1 MGMVNSL
8 ADRFSLLQNGI
19 KGVRTFDKVGIV
31 RRVIGLVIESEG
43 PEASIGQVCTV
54 TSERSSEKIE
64 AQVIGFRENTVLLMA
79 LSSIHL
85 IHPGCKVISKRNSNE
100 VPYGSALLGR
110 IIDGMG
116 RPIDGKGPLGAP
128 TRDGLFAEP
137 PNPLARTRINTP
149 FVTGIKSI
157 DGFVPIGIGQR
168 MGIFAGSGV
177 GKSILLGMI
186 ARGSEADINVISLVG
201 ERGRELREFIESD
214 LGEEGMRKSI
224 VVVSTSDQPAPMRIR
239 ASILATAIAE
249 GFRNEGNKVLLLMD
263 SLTRFAMAQ
272 REIGLASGE
281 PPASRGYVPSVFS
294 LLPKLL
300 ERTGTSELGA
310 ITAIYT
316 VLVEGDDMNEPVA
329 DAVRG
334 FLDGHIVLSR
344 KLANANHFPAID
356 VLSSVSRLDRS
367 VCTEE
372 EIALISEA
380 RDLLSVYQQNE
391 DMINVG
397 AYVKNSNAKID
408 RAIAKFSEIEDFLR
422 QRFDQLSN
430 REDAFAKLISVLK

>member
-1 MGMVNSL
+1 MVNSL
-8 ADRFSLLQNGI
+8 ADRFSLLQSGI
-19 KGVRTFDKVGIV
+19 RGVRTFDKIGIV

-43 PEASIGQVCTV
+43 PEVSIGQVCSIS
-54 TSERSSEKIE
+54 SERTQEKIE

-79 LSSIHL
+79 LNSVHL
-85 IHPGCKVISKRNSNE
+85 IHPGCKVVSKRNSNE
-100 VPYGSALLGR
+100 VPYGPPLLGR

-116 RPIDGKGPLGAP
+116 RPLDGKGPLGAP
-128 TRDGLFAEP
+128 VRDGLFAEP
-137 PNPLARTRINTP
+137 PNPLARTLIKSP
-149 FVTGIKSI
+149 FATGIKSI
-157 DGFVPIGIGQR
+157 DSFIPMGTGQR

-186 ARGSEADINVISLVG
+186 ARGSDADVNVISLVG
-201 ERGRELREFIESD
+201 ERGRELREFVEND
-214 LGEEGMRKSI
+214 LGEEGMKRSI

-249 GFRNEGNKVLLLMD
+249 GFRNDGQKVLLLMD

-300 ERTGTSELGA
+300 ERTGTSEKGA

-316 VLVEGDDMNEPVA
+316 VLVEGDDLNEPVA

-344 KLANANHFPAID
+344 KLANANHFPAVD

-367 VCTEE
+367 VCTED
-372 EIALISEA
+372 EISLISEA
-380 RDLLSVYQQNE
+380 RDLLSVYNQNE

-397 AYVKNSNAKID
+397 AYVKNSNPKID
-408 RAIAKFSEIEDFLR
+408 RAIEKVSDIQAFLR
-422 QRFDQLSN
+422 QRFDTLSE
-430 REDAFAKLISVLK
+430 RESAFSKLREVLS

>member
-1 MGMVNSL
+1 MVNSL
-8 ADRFSLLQNGI
+8 SERFSFLQDGVR
-19 KGVRTFDKVGIV
+19 GVRTFDKVGVV
-31 RRVIGLVIESEG
+31 RRVTGLVIESEG
-43 PEASIGQVCTV
+43 PETSIGQVCSI
-54 TSERSSEKIE
+54 TSDRSSEKIE
-64 AQVIGFRENTVLLMA
+64 AQVIGFRENVVLLMA

-85 IHPGCKVISKRNSNE
+85 IHPGCKVISRRNSNE
-100 VPYGSALLGR
+100 VPYGPSLLGR

-116 RPIDGKGPLGAP
+116 RPIDGKGPLVAP
-128 TRDGLFAEP
+128 SRDGFYADP
-137 PNPLARTRINTP
+137 PNPLSRSRIKEP
-149 FVTGIKSI
+149 FASGIKSI
-157 DGFVPIGIGQR
+157 DCFVPMGVGQR

-186 ARGSEADINVISLVG
+186 AKGSDADVNVISLVG
-201 ERGRELREFIESD
+201 ERGRELREFVESD
-214 LGEEGMRKSI
+214 LGEEGLKKSI

-239 ASILATAIAE
+239 ASVLATAIAE
-249 GFRNEGNKVLLLMD
+249 GFRNEGQKVLLLMD

-310 ITAIYT
+310 ITSIYT

-344 KLANANHFPAID
+344 KLANANHFPAVD

-367 VCTEE
+367 VCNEDE
-372 EIALISEA
+372 LSLISQA
-380 RDLLSVYQQNE
+380 RDLLSTYHQNE

-397 AYVKNSNAKID
+397 AYVKNSNPKID
-408 RAIAKFSEIEDFLR
+408 LAIDKFTGIQDFLR
-422 QRFDQLSN
+422 QRFDALSK
-430 REDAFAKLISVLK
+430 RENAFSDLRTVLR

>member
-1 MGMVNSL
+1 MVNSL
-8 ADRFSLLQNGI
+8 SERFSLLQDGVR
-19 KGVRTFDKVGIV
+19 GVRTFDKVGVV
-31 RRVIGLVIESEG
+31 RRVTGLVIESEG
-43 PEASIGQVCTV
+43 PETSIGQVC
-54 TSERSSEKIE
+54 SIRSDRSSETIE
-64 AQVIGFRENTVLLMA
+64 AQVIGFRENVVLLMA
-79 LSSIHL
+79 LNSIHL
-85 IHPGCKVISKRNSNE
+85 IHPGCKVISRRNSNE
-100 VPYGSALLGR
+100 VPFGPSLLGR

-116 RPIDGKGPLGAP
+116 RPIDGKGPLVAP
-128 TRDGLFAEP
+128 SRDGFYADP
-137 PNPLARTRINTP
+137 PNPLSRSRIKEP
-149 FVTGIKSI
+149 FASGIKSI
-157 DGFVPIGIGQR
+157 DCFVPMGVGQR
-168 MGIFAGSGV
+168 IGIFAGSGV

-186 ARGSEADINVISLVG
+186 AKGSDADVNVVSLVG
-201 ERGRELREFIESD
+201 ERGRELREFVESD
-214 LGEEGMRKSI
+214 LGEEGLKKSI

-249 GFRNEGNKVLLLMD
+249 GFRNEGQKVLLLMD

-310 ITAIYT
+310 ITSIYT

-344 KLANANHFPAID
+344 KMANANHFPAVD

-367 VCTEE
+367 VCNEE
-372 EIALISEA
+372 ELSLISHA
-380 RDLLSVYQQNE
+380 RDLLSTYHQNE

-397 AYVKNSNAKID
+397 AYVKNSNPKID
-408 RAIAKFSEIEDFLR
+408 LAIDKFTGIQDFLR
-422 QRFDQLSN
+422 QKFDVLSK
-430 REDAFAKLISVLK
+430 RENAFSELRNLLR

>member
-1 MGMVNSL
+1 MVNSL
-8 ADRFSLLQNGI
+8 SERFSFLQDGVR
-19 KGVRTFDKVGIV
+19 GVRTFDKVGVV
-31 RRVIGLVIESEG
+31 RRVTGLVIESEG
-43 PEASIGQVCTV
+43 PETSIGQVCSI
-54 TSERSSEKIE
+54 TSDRSTEKIE
-64 AQVIGFRENTVLLMA
+64 AQVIGFRENVVLLMA
-79 LSSIHL
+79 LNSIHL
-85 IHPGCKVISKRNSNE
+85 IHPGCKVISRRNSNE
-100 VPYGSALLGR
+100 VPFGPSLLGR

-116 RPIDGKGPLGAP
+116 RPIDGKGPLVAP
-128 TRDGLFAEP
+128 SRDGFYADP
-137 PNPLARTRINTP
+137 PNPLSRSRIKEP
-149 FVTGIKSI
+149 FASGIKSI
-157 DGFVPIGIGQR
+157 DCFVPMGVGQR

-186 ARGSEADINVISLVG
+186 AKGSDADVNVISLVG
-201 ERGRELREFIESD
+201 ERGRELREFVESD
-214 LGEEGMRKSI
+214 LGEEGLKKSI

-249 GFRNEGNKVLLLMD
+249 GFRNEGQKVLLLMD

-310 ITAIYT
+310 ITSIYT

-344 KLANANHFPAID
+344 KLANANHFPAVD

-367 VCTEE
+367 VCNEE
-372 EIALISEA
+372 ELSLISQA
-380 RDLLSVYQQNE
+380 RDLLSTYHQNE

-397 AYVKNSNAKID
+397 AYVKNSNPKID
-408 RAIAKFSEIEDFLR
+408 LAIDKFTGIQDFLR
-422 QRFDQLSN
+422 QRFDALSN
-430 REDAFAKLISVLK
+430 RENAFSELRNVLR

>member
-1 MGMVNSL
+1 MVNSL

-19 KGVRTFDKVGIV
+19 RGVRTFDKIGVV

-43 PEASIGQVCTV
+43 PEVSIGQVCSIS
-54 TSERSSEKIE
+54 SERTNEKIE

-79 LSSIHL
+79 LNSVHL
-85 IHPGCKVISKRNSNE
+85 IHPGCQVVSKRNSNE
-100 VPYGSALLGR
+100 VPYGNSLLGR

-116 RPIDGKGPLGAP
+116 RPLDGKGPLSAP
-128 TRDGLFAEP
+128 VRDGLFAEP
-137 PNPLARTRINTP
+137 PNPLARTLIKSP
-149 FVTGIKSI
+149 FASGIKSI
-157 DGFVPIGIGQR
+157 DSFIPMGTGQR

-186 ARGSEADINVISLVG
+186 ARGSDADVNVVSLVG
-201 ERGRELREFIESD
+201 ERGRELREFVEND
-214 LGEEGMRKSI
+214 LGEEGMKKSI

-249 GFRNEGNKVLLLMD
+249 GFRNEGQKVLLLMD

-300 ERTGTSELGA
+300 ERTGTSEQGA

-367 VCTEE
+367 VCSED
-372 EIALISEA
+372 EINLISEA
-380 RDLLSVYQQNE
+380 RDLLSVYHQNE

-397 AYVKNSNAKID
+397 AYVKNSNPKID
-408 RAIAKFSEIEDFLR
+408 RAIDKFPDIQTFLR
-422 QRFDQLSN
+422 QRFDALSN
-430 REDAFAKLISVLK
+430 RSDAFSELRKVMI

>member
-1 MGMVNSL
+1 MVNSL
-8 ADRFSLLQNGI
+8 IDRFSLLQNGVR
-19 KGVRTFDKVGIV
+19 GVRTFDKVGIV

-43 PEASIGQVCTV
+43 PEASIGQVCLIE
-54 TSERSSEKIE
+54 SPRSKEKIE
-64 AQVIGFRENTVLLMA
+64 AEVIGFRESTVLLMA
-79 LSSIHL
+79 LSSVHL
-85 IHPGCKVISKRNSNE
+85 IHPGCKVISKRNSND

-116 RPIDGKGPLGAP
+116 RPVDGKGPLGAP
-128 TRDGLFAEP
+128 SRDGFFAEP
-137 PNPLARTRINTP
+137 PNPLSRTRITSP
-149 FVTGIKSI
+149 FTTGIKSI
-157 DGFVPIGIGQR
+157 DSFIPMGIGQR
-168 MGIFAGSGV
+168 IGIFAGSGV

-186 ARGSEADINVISLVG
+186 ARGSEANVNVISLVG
-201 ERGRELREFIESD
+201 ERGRELREFVESD
-214 LGEEGMRKSI
+214 LGEEGMKKSV

-249 GFRNEGNKVLLLMD
+249 GFRNDSQKVLLLMD

-344 KLANANHFPAID
+344 KLANANHFPSID
-356 VLSSVSRLDRS
+356 VLNSVSRLDRS
-367 VCTEE
+367 VCSEDE
-372 EIALISEA
+372 MNAISEA
-380 RDLLSVYQQNE
+380 KDLLSLYRQNE

-397 AYVKNSNAKID
+397 AYVKNSNPRID
-408 RAIAKFSEIEDFLR
+408 RAIEKFSKIQSFLR
-422 QRFDQLSN
+422 QRYDTLSN
-430 REDAFAKLISVLK
+430 REDAFNHLKTLLK

>member
-1 MGMVNSL
+1 MVNSL
-8 ADRFSLLQNGI
+8 ADRFSLLQSGI
-19 KGVRTFDKVGIV
+19 RGVRTFDKIGIV

-43 PEASIGQVCTV
+43 PEVSIGQVCSIS
-54 TSERSSEKIE
+54 SERTNEKIE

-79 LSSIHL
+79 LNSVHL
-85 IHPGCKVISKRNSNE
+85 IHPGCKVVSKRNSNE
-100 VPYGSALLGR
+100 VPYGPSLLGR

-116 RPIDGKGPLGAP
+116 RPLDGKGPLGAP
-128 TRDGLFAEP
+128 FRDGLFAEP
-137 PNPLARTRINTP
+137 PNPLARTLIKTP
-149 FVTGIKSI
+149 FATGIKSI
-157 DGFVPIGIGQR
+157 DSFIPMGTGQR

-186 ARGSEADINVISLVG
+186 ARGSDADVNVISLVG
-201 ERGRELREFIESD
+201 ERGRELREFVEND
-214 LGEEGMRKSI
+214 LGEEGMKRSI

-249 GFRNEGNKVLLLMD
+249 GFRNEGQKVLLLMD

-300 ERTGTSELGA
+300 ERTGTSEKGA
-310 ITAIYT
+310 IPDIYT
-316 VLVEGDDMNEPVA
+316 VLVEGDDMDEPVA

-344 KLANANHFPAID
+344 KLANANHFPAVD

-367 VCTEE
+367 VCSEE
-372 EIALISEA
+372 EINLISEA
-380 RDLLSVYQQNE
+380 RDLLSLYNQNE

-397 AYVKNSNAKID
+397 AYVKNSNPKID
-408 RAIAKFSEIEDFLR
+408 RAIEKVSGIQAFLR
-422 QRFDQLSN
+422 QRFDTLSE
-430 REDAFAKLISVLK
+430 RESAFSKLREVLS

>member
-1 MGMVNSL
+1 MVNSL
-8 ADRFSLLQNGI
+8 SERFSLLQDGVR
-19 KGVRTFDKVGIV
+19 GVRTFDKVGVV
-31 RRVIGLVIESEG
+31 RRVTGLVIESEG
-43 PEASIGQVCTV
+43 PETSIGQVCSI
-54 TSERSSEKIE
+54 TSDRSSETIE
-64 AQVIGFRENTVLLMA
+64 AQVIGFRENVVLLMA
-79 LSSIHL
+79 LNSIHL
-85 IHPGCKVISKRNSNE
+85 IHPGCKVISRRNSNE
-100 VPYGSALLGR
+100 VPFGPSLLGR

-116 RPIDGKGPLGAP
+116 RPIDGKGPLVAP
-128 TRDGLFAEP
+128 SRDGFYADP
-137 PNPLARTRINTP
+137 PNPLSRSRIKEP
-149 FVTGIKSI
+149 FASGIKSI
-157 DGFVPIGIGQR
+157 DCFVPMGVGQR
-168 MGIFAGSGV
+168 IGIFAGSGV

-186 ARGSEADINVISLVG
+186 AKGSDADVNVISLVG
-201 ERGRELREFIESD
+201 ERGRELREFVESD
-214 LGEEGMRKSI
+214 LGEEGLKKSI

-249 GFRNEGNKVLLLMD
+249 GFRNEGQKVLLLMD

-310 ITAIYT
+310 ITSIYT

-344 KLANANHFPAID
+344 KMANANHFPAVD

-367 VCTEE
+367 VCNEE
-372 EIALISEA
+372 ELSLISHA
-380 RDLLSVYQQNE
+380 RDLLSTYHQNE

-397 AYVKNSNAKID
+397 AYVKNSNPKID
-408 RAIAKFSEIEDFLR
+408 LAINKFTGIQDFLR
-422 QRFDQLSN
+422 QKFDVLSQ
-430 REDAFAKLISVLK
+430 RENAFSELRNVLR

>member
-1 MGMVNSL
+1 MVNSL
-8 ADRFSLLQNGI
+8 SERFSLLQNGVR
-19 KGVRTFDKVGIV
+19 GVRTFDKVGVV
-31 RRVIGLVIESEG
+31 RRVTGLVIESEG
-43 PEASIGQVCTV
+43 PETSIGQVCSI
-54 TSERSSEKIE
+54 TSDRSSEKIE
-64 AQVIGFRENTVLLMA
+64 AQVIGFRENVVLLMA

-85 IHPGCKVISKRNSNE
+85 IHPGCKVISRRNSNE
-100 VPYGSALLGR
+100 VPYGPSLLGR

-116 RPIDGKGPLGAP
+116 RPIDGKGPLVAP
-128 TRDGLFAEP
+128 SRDGFYADP
-137 PNPLARTRINTP
+137 PNPLSRARIKEP
-149 FVTGIKSI
+149 FASGIKSI
-157 DGFVPIGIGQR
+157 DCFVPMGVGQR
-168 MGIFAGSGV
+168 IGIFAGSGV

-186 ARGSEADINVISLVG
+186 AKGSDADVNVISLVG
-201 ERGRELREFIESD
+201 ERGRELREFVESD
-214 LGEEGMRKSI
+214 LGEEGLRKSI

-249 GFRNEGNKVLLLMD
+249 GFRNEGQKVLLLMD

-310 ITAIYT
+310 ITSIYT

-344 KLANANHFPAID
+344 KLANANHFPAVD

-367 VCTEE
+367 VCNEE
-372 EIALISEA
+372 ELSLISHA
-380 RDLLSVYQQNE
+380 RDLLSTYHQNE

-397 AYVKNSNAKID
+397 AYVKNSNPKID
-408 RAIAKFSEIEDFLR
+408 LAIDKFTGIQDFLR
-422 QRFDQLSN
+422 QKFDVLSQ
-430 REDAFAKLISVLK
+430 RENAFSELRNVLI

>member
-1 MGMVNSL
+1 MVNSL
-8 ADRFSLLQNGI
+8 SERFSLLQNGVR
-19 KGVRTFDKVGIV
+19 GVRTFDKVGVV
-31 RRVIGLVIESEG
+31 RRVTGLVIESEG
-43 PEASIGQVCTV
+43 PEASIGQVCSI
-54 TSERSSEKIE
+54 TSDRSTEKIE
-64 AQVIGFRENTVLLMA
+64 AQVIGFRENVVLLMA
-79 LSSIHL
+79 LNSIHL
-85 IHPGCKVISKRNSNE
+85 IHPGCKVISRRNSNE
-100 VPYGSALLGR
+100 VPFGPSLLGR

-116 RPIDGKGPLGAP
+116 RPIDGKGPLVAP
-128 TRDGLFAEP
+128 SRDGFYADP
-137 PNPLARTRINTP
+137 PNPLSRSRIKEP
-149 FVTGIKSI
+149 FASGIKSI
-157 DGFVPIGIGQR
+157 DCFIPMGVGQR
-168 MGIFAGSGV
+168 IGIFAGSGV

-186 ARGSEADINVISLVG
+186 AKGSDADVNVISLVG
-201 ERGRELREFIESD
+201 ERGRELREFVESD
-214 LGEEGMRKSI
+214 LGEEGLRKSI

-249 GFRNEGNKVLLLMD
+249 GFRNEGQKVLLLMD

-310 ITAIYT
+310 ITSIYT

-344 KLANANHFPAID
+344 KLANANHFPAVD

-367 VCTEE
+367 VCNEE
-372 EIALISEA
+372 ELSLISHA
-380 RDLLSVYQQNE
+380 RDLLSTYHQNE

-397 AYVKNSNAKID
+397 AYVRNSNPKID
-408 RAIAKFSEIEDFLR
+408 LAIDKFTGIQDFLR
-422 QRFDQLSN
+422 QKFDVLAK
-430 REDAFAKLISVLK
+430 RENAFSELRNVLR

>member
-1 MGMVNSL
+1 MVNSL

>member
-1 MGMVNSL
+1 MVNSL
-8 ADRFSLLQNGI
+8 SERFSFLQDGVR
-19 KGVRTFDKVGIV
+19 GVRTFDKVGVV
-31 RRVIGLVIESEG
+31 RRVTGLVIESEG
-43 PEASIGQVCTV
+43 PETSIGQVCSI
-54 TSERSSEKIE
+54 TSDRSSDKIE
-64 AQVIGFRENTVLLMA
+64 AQVIGFRENVVLLMA

-85 IHPGCKVISKRNSNE
+85 IHPGCKVISRRNSNE
-100 VPYGSALLGR
+100 VPYGPSLLGR

-116 RPIDGKGPLGAP
+116 RPIDGKGPLVAP
-128 TRDGLFAEP
+128 SRDGFYADP
-137 PNPLARTRINTP
+137 PNPLSRSRIKEP
-149 FVTGIKSI
+149 FASGIKSI
-157 DGFVPIGIGQR
+157 DCFVPMGVGQR

-186 ARGSEADINVISLVG
+186 AKGSDADVNVISLVG
-201 ERGRELREFIESD
+201 ERGRELREFVESD
-214 LGEEGMRKSI
+214 LGEEGLKKSI

-249 GFRNEGNKVLLLMD
+249 GFRNEGQKVLLLMD

-310 ITAIYT
+310 ITSIYT

-344 KLANANHFPAID
+344 KLANANHFPAVD

-367 VCTEE
+367 VCNEE
-372 EIALISEA
+372 ELSLISHA
-380 RDLLSVYQQNE
+380 RDLLSTYHQNE

-397 AYVKNSNAKID
+397 AYVKNSNPKID
-408 RAIAKFSEIEDFLR
+408 LAIDKFTGIQDFLR
-422 QRFDQLSN
+422 QKFDVLAK
-430 REDAFAKLISVLK
+430 RENAFSELRNVLR

>member
-1 MGMVNSL
+1 
-8 ADRFSLLQNGI
+8 LQDGVR
-19 KGVRTFDKVGIV
+19 GVRTFDKVGVV
-31 RRVIGLVIESEG
+31 RRVTGLVIESEG
-43 PEASIGQVCTV
+43 PETSIGQVCSI
-54 TSERSSEKIE
+54 TSDRSTEKIE
-64 AQVIGFRENTVLLMA
+64 AQVIGFRENVVLLMA
-79 LSSIHL
+79 LNSIHL
-85 IHPGCKVISKRNSNE
+85 IHPGCKVISRRNSNE
-100 VPYGSALLGR
+100 VPFGPSLLGR

-116 RPIDGKGPLGAP
+116 RPIDGKGPLVAP
-128 TRDGLFAEP
+128 SRDGFYADP
-137 PNPLARTRINTP
+137 PNPLSRSRIKEP
-149 FVTGIKSI
+149 FASGIKSI
-157 DGFVPIGIGQR
+157 DCFVPMGVGQR

-186 ARGSEADINVISLVG
+186 AKGSDADVNVISLVG
-201 ERGRELREFIESD
+201 ERGRELREFVESD
-214 LGEEGMRKSI
+214 LGEEGLKKSI

-249 GFRNEGNKVLLLMD
+249 GFRNEGQKVLLLMD

-310 ITAIYT
+310 ITSIYT

-344 KLANANHFPAID
+344 KLANANHFPAVD

-367 VCTEE
+367 VCNEE
-372 EIALISEA
+372 ELSLISQA
-380 RDLLSVYQQNE
+380 RDLLSTYHQNE

-397 AYVKNSNAKID
+397 AYVKNSNPKID
-408 RAIAKFSEIEDFLR
+408 LAIDKFTGIQDFLR
-422 QRFDQLSN
+422 QRFDALSN
-430 REDAFAKLISVLK
+430 RENAFSELRTVLR

>member
-1 MGMVNSL
+1 MVNSL
-8 ADRFSLLQNGI
+8 SERFSLLQNGVR
-19 KGVRTFDKVGIV
+19 GVRTFDKVGVV
-31 RRVIGLVIESEG
+31 RRVTGLVIESEG
-43 PEASIGQVCTV
+43 PEASIGQVCSI
-54 TSERSSEKIE
+54 TSDRTTEKIE
-64 AQVIGFRENTVLLMA
+64 AQVIGFRENVVLLMA
-79 LSSIHL
+79 LNSIHL
-85 IHPGCKVISKRNSNE
+85 IHPGCKVISRRNSNE
-100 VPYGSALLGR
+100 VPFGPSLLGR

-116 RPIDGKGPLGAP
+116 RPIDGKGPLVAP
-128 TRDGLFAEP
+128 SRDGFYADP
-137 PNPLARTRINTP
+137 PNPLSRSRIKEP
-149 FVTGIKSI
+149 FASGIKSI
-157 DGFVPIGIGQR
+157 DCFIPMGVGQR
-168 MGIFAGSGV
+168 IGIFAGSGV

-186 ARGSEADINVISLVG
+186 AKGSDADVNVISLVG
-201 ERGRELREFIESD
+201 ERGRELREFVESD
-214 LGEEGMRKSI
+214 LGEEGLRKSI

-249 GFRNEGNKVLLLMD
+249 GFRNEGQKVLLLMD

-310 ITAIYT
+310 ITSIYT

-344 KLANANHFPAID
+344 KLANANHFPAVD

-367 VCTEE
+367 VCNEE
-372 EIALISEA
+372 ELSLISHA
-380 RDLLSVYQQNE
+380 RDLLSTYHQNE

-397 AYVKNSNAKID
+397 AYVKNSNPKID
-408 RAIAKFSEIEDFLR
+408 LAIDKFTGIQDFLR
-422 QRFDQLSN
+422 QKFDFLAK
-430 REDAFAKLISVLK
+430 RENAFSELRNVLR